1 MLEPSRP
8 GLSEAL
14 IVWAL
19 GGLIAL
25 ATFVTYVRLPA
36 EDLYN
41 TSGGG
46 VEAGASRVVVFLGYS
61 FSIAAIP
68 LAWIAAA
75 RIGTRS
81 AALAAVVAAV
91 LCATIGV
98 PGMIDQGDLDARPVN
113 ALAAVGVAIALL
125 LTGIAVVRRGVGSV
139 RPPSR
144 SDFFRAVVAGILLIA
159 GLPWIFAELGFYI
172 SDVPVLGRIF
182 LAEEITPS
190 PGGEPSL
197 HAVHLGRHHG
207 MDGVLLAIAALLL
220 SRVVPNMISRTQRV
234 GLTAYL
240 SLMLV
245 YGIANAAQD
254 FWLEQLVKRGTTSLV
269 IPSLIR
275 PDLSWAWAA
284 MLLAALLICFVAFAR
299 IPTPEESDDP
309 AKPSAEL

>member
-1 MLEPSRP
+1 MPELSRP
-8 GLSEAL
+8 GLTEAL
-14 IVWAL
+14 VVWAL
-19 GGLIAL
+19 GALIAL
-25 ATFVTYVRLPA
+25 ATFVTYARLPA
-36 EDLYN
+36 EELYN

-46 VEAGASRVVVFLGYS
+46 VEAGASRVVVFLGYP

-81 AALAAVVAAV
+81 AGLAAVVAAV

-98 PGMIDQGDLDARPVN
+98 PGVIDQRDLDAKPVN
-113 ALAAVGVAIALL
+113 ALAAIGVAIALC
-125 LTGIAVVRRGVGSV
+125 LTAIAVVRRGVGSV
-139 RPPSR
+139 RPLGQ
-144 SDFFRAVVAGILLIA
+144 SDLFRAVLVGILVIA

-172 SDVPVLGRIF
+172 SDVAVLGDIF

-207 MDGVLLAIAALLL
+207 MDGVLVAIAALLL
-220 SRVVPNMISRTQRV
+220 SRVVSDIASRTQRA

-240 SLMLV
+240 SLMLI
-245 YGIANAAQD
+245 YGLANALQD
-254 FWLEQLVKRGTTSLV
+254 FWLEQLVKRGTTSVV

-284 MLLAALLICFVAFAR
+284 MLLAALLVCFAALAR
-299 IPTPEESDDP
+299 TSSPTRVR
-309 AKPSAEL
+309 